1 MLGNFVLFFLSILN
15 LLITRRLH
23 AATFKEPAKIQMSI
37 QLKFF
42 ILIIK
47 KCNGHLD
54 SFSKLLD
61 CIIMVIFFFVRI
73 TSVSVIYYIFIYII
87 EGVLKLNLYNL
98 SQILKKYI
106 LDY

>member
-1 MLGNFVLFFLSILN
+1 MQW
-15 LLITRRLH
+15 
-23 AATFKEPAKIQMSI
+23 TFG
-37 QLKFF
+37 F
-42 ILIIK
+42 
-47 KCNGHLD
+47 
-54 SFSKLLD
+54 FSKLLD

-87 EGVLKLNLYNL
+87 EVVLKLNLYNL